1 MDISFHTTILHSLE
15 YLTIGFMN
23 RIQVGKLFRGIHMG
37 RKEDNIKRA
46 TEVMHTRDRIRN
58 LAIAAHIDHGKTTL
72 SDNLIAGAGMMSEEL
87 AGKSRVLDFDDQE
100 SARGITINAAS
111 ASMVHGVNGEDY
123 LINLIDTP
131 GHVDFGGDVTRA
143 MRAVDGCIILTC
155 AVEGAMPQ
163 TETVVRQALKE
174 KVKPVLFI
182 NKVDRLINELQVTP
196 DDMQKRFMEQ
206 ITKVNNLIRQFAPD
220 EHKKSWQV
228 SVQDGTVAFGSA
240 YHNWGITVP
249 YMSKSGISFK
259 DIFEHCNNE
268 QQKELAKKAPVH
280 EVLLDMSVEKLPS
293 PMVAQKYRIPNI
305 WQGDLDSEVGK
316 SMLKCDSDGPLSLM
330 ITKIWMDPHAGEV
343 AVGRVY
349 SGSIKHGETV
359 WAIGG
364 AKAERVQQVS
374 MMVGG
379 DRIQVPEVS
388 AGNIAALTGVRSA
401 AAGVTIAREK
411 DATPFEAIRH
421 YSEPVV
427 TVAVEPKAMKDL
439 PKFID
444 ALRSLAKSDASL
456 QVFTNQETGEAL
468 LAGMGELHLEITVY
482 RLEEEQNIKVN
493 VSEPIVVYRESISS
507 DNKGNAFE
515 GKSPNRHN
523 RFYIEVEPLPLDVI
537 QALREGLLGDG
548 PVRLKDAKETGN
560 KFAEFGM
567 DKDLM
572 RKIYAINGTSVL
584 VNDTKGIQNLHETR
598 ELIIEAFND
607 VCKKGPVA
615 DEPLLGVMVRLVDA
629 KLHEDAIHRGP
640 AQTIPAVRNAVK
652 GALIRAR
659 SVMFEPIQKIRID
672 APNEWIGGITRE
684 VTTRRGIIEDMPVE
698 GGVASVIGKMP
709 VAESFGFSNDIRAA
723 SQGRAVWNTEN
734 AGYEQVPTELFHKV
748 TGEIRNRKGL
758 KEELPTE
765 SQYSD

>member
-1 MDISFHTTILHSLE
+1 
-15 YLTIGFMN
+15 
-23 RIQVGKLFRGIHMG
+23 MG

-46 TEVMHTRDRIRN
+46 TEVMYDRERIRN

-111 ASMVHGVNGEDY
+111 ASMVHDVGGSDY

-174 KVKPVLFI
+174 KVRPVLFI

-196 DDMQKRFMEQ
+196 EDMQKRFMAQ
-206 ITKVNNLIRQFAPD
+206 ITTVNTLISEFAPA
-220 EHKKSWQV
+220 EHRKDWRV
-228 SVQDGTVAFGSA
+228 SVADGTVAFGSA

-249 YMSKSGISFK
+249 YMAKSGISFT
-259 DIFEHCNNE
+259 DIFEYCHNE

-280 EVLLDMSVEKLPS
+280 EVLLDMSVDKLPS
-293 PMVAQKYRIPNI
+293 PLVAQQYRIPNI
-305 WQGDLDSEVGK
+305 WNGDLESEAGAA
-316 SMLKCDSDGPLSLM
+316 MLGCDPNGPLSLM

-343 AVGRVY
+343 AVGRIY
-349 SGSIKHGETV
+349 SGTITQGQTV
-359 WAIGG
+359 WALGA

-374 MMVGG
+374 MMVGS

-388 AGNIAALTGVRSA
+388 SGNIVALTGVRSA
-401 AAGVTIAREK
+401 AAGVTITPEQ
-411 DATPFEAIRH
+411 DSTPFEAIRH

-427 TVAVEPKAMKDL
+427 TVAIEPKSMKDL
-439 PKFID
+439 PKFIG
-444 ALRSLAKSDASL
+444 ALHSLAKADASL
-456 QVFTNQETGEAL
+456 EVSTNQETGEAL

-482 RLEEEQNIKVN
+482 RLEEEQGIKVS
-493 VSEPIVVYRESISS
+493 VSDPIVVYRESISL
-507 DNKGNAFE
+507 DNKGRAFE

-523 RFYIEVEPLPLDVI
+523 RFYIETEPLPDDVT
-537 QALREGLLGDG
+537 QAMREGIFGDG
-548 PVRLKDAKETGN
+548 AVRNQDAKEVGN

-567 DKDLM
+567 DKNLM
-572 RKIYAINGTSVL
+572 RKIYAIHGTNVL

-598 ELIIEAFND
+598 ELIIEGFND

-615 DEPLLGVMVRLVDA
+615 DEPLMGVMVRLVDA

-640 AQTIPAVRNAVK
+640 AQTIPAVRNAIK
-652 GALIRAR
+652 GALLR
-659 SVMFEPIQKIRID
+659 SKSVIFEPMQNIRID
-672 APNEWIGGITRE
+672 APNDVIGGVTRE
-684 VTTRRGIIEDMPVE
+684 VTTRRGVIEDMPVD
-698 GGVASVIGKMP
+698 GNTASVIGKMP
-709 VAESFGFSNDIRAA
+709 IAESFGFSNDIRAA
-723 SQGRAVWNTEN
+723 TQGRAIWNTEN
-734 AGYEQVPTELFHKV
+734 SGYVHLPANLFDKV
-748 TGEIRNRKGL
+748 TSEIRERKGL
-758 KEELPTE
+758 KAEIPGEAH
-765 SQYSD
+765 YMD

>member
-1 MDISFHTTILHSLE
+1 
-15 YLTIGFMN
+15 
-23 RIQVGKLFRGIHMG
+23 MG

-46 TEVMHTRDRIRN
+46 TEVMHQRERIRN

-72 SDNLIAGAGMMSEEL
+72 SDNLIAGAGMMSEDL

-111 ASMVHGVNGEDY
+111 ASMVHSVGGDDY

-196 DDMQKRFMEQ
+196 EDMMNRFQEQ
-206 ITKVNNLIRQFAPD
+206 ITRVNTLIRQFAPE
-220 EHKKSWQV
+220 EHRKDWQV
-228 SVQDGTVAFGSA
+228 SVQGGTVAFGSA
-240 YHNWGITVP
+240 YHNWGITLP
-249 YMSKSGISFK
+249 YMQKSGINFPQ
-259 DIFEHCNNE
+259 IFEHCHNE
-268 QQKELAKKAPVH
+268 EQKELAKKAPVH
-280 EVLLDMSVEKLPS
+280 EVLLDMAVEVLPS
-293 PMVAQKYRIPNI
+293 PLMAQKYRIPNI
-305 WQGDLDSEVGK
+305 WQGDLESDTGK
-316 SMLKCDSDGPLSLM
+316 AMIGCDSDGPLSLM

-343 AVGRVY
+343 AVGRIY
-349 SGSIKHGETV
+349 SGTISHGETV
-359 WAIGG
+359 WALGG

-388 AGNIAALTGVRSA
+388 SGNIVALTGVRSA
-401 AAGVTIAREK
+401 AAGVTITREE

-427 TVAVEPKAMKDL
+427 TVAVEPKSMKDL

-444 ALRSLAKSDASL
+444 ALRSLAKADASL

-482 RLEEEQNIKVN
+482 RLEEEQNIKVS
-493 VSEPIVVYRESISS
+493 VSEPIVVYRESISQ
-507 DNKGNAFE
+507 DNKGRAFE

-523 RFYIEVEPLPLDVI
+523 RFYIETEPLPDDVVN
-537 QALREGLLGDG
+537 ALREGTFGDG
-548 PVRLKDAKETGN
+548 PVRNKDAKAVGDQ
-560 KFAEFGM
+560 FAEFGLN
-567 DKDLM
+567 KDMM
-572 RKIYAINGTSVL
+572 RKIYAINGTNVL

-598 ELIIEAFND
+598 ELIIEGFND

-615 DEPLLGVMVRLVDA
+615 DEPLMGVMV
-629 KLHEDAIHRGP
+629 
-640 AQTIPAVRNAVK
+640 
-652 GALIRAR
+652 
-659 SVMFEPIQKIRID
+659 
-672 APNEWIGGITRE
+672 
-684 VTTRRGIIEDMPVE
+684 
-698 GGVASVIGKMP
+698 
-709 VAESFGFSNDIRAA
+709 
-723 SQGRAVWNTEN
+723 
-734 AGYEQVPTELFHKV
+734 
-748 TGEIRNRKGL
+748 
-758 KEELPTE
+758 
-765 SQYSD
+765 

>member
-1 MDISFHTTILHSLE
+1 MLA
-15 YLTIGFMN
+15 
-23 RIQVGKLFRGIHMG
+23 MG

-46 TEVMHTRDRIRN
+46 TEVMHQRERIRN

-72 SDNLIAGAGMMSEEL
+72 SDNLIAGAGMMSEDL

-111 ASMVHGVNGEDY
+111 ASMVHSVGGDDY

-196 DDMQKRFMEQ
+196 EDMMNRFQEQ
-206 ITKVNNLIRQFAPD
+206 ITRVNTLIRQFAPE
-220 EHKKSWQV
+220 EHRKDWQV
-228 SVQDGTVAFGSA
+228 SVQGGTVAFGSA
-240 YHNWGITVP
+240 YHNWGITLP
-249 YMSKSGISFK
+249 YMQKSGINFPQ
-259 DIFEHCNNE
+259 IFEHCHNE
-268 QQKELAKKAPVH
+268 EQKELAKKAPVH
-280 EVLLDMSVEKLPS
+280 EVLLDMAVEVLPS
-293 PMVAQKYRIPNI
+293 PLVAQKYRIPNI
-305 WQGDLDSEVGK
+305 WQGDLESETGK
-316 SMLKCDSDGPLSLM
+316 AMIGCDSDGPLSLM

-343 AVGRVY
+343 AVGRIY
-349 SGSIKHGETV
+349 SGTISHGETV
-359 WAIGG
+359 WALGG

-388 AGNIAALTGVRSA
+388 SGNIVALTGVRSA
-401 AAGVTIAREK
+401 AAGVTITREE

-427 TVAVEPKAMKDL
+427 TVAVEPKSMKDL

-444 ALRSLAKSDASL
+444 ALRSLAKADASL

-482 RLEEEQNIKVN
+482 RLEEEQNIKVS
-493 VSEPIVVYRESISS
+493 VSEPIVVYRESISQ
-507 DNKGNAFE
+507 DNKGRAFE

-523 RFYIEVEPLPLDVI
+523 RFYIETEPLPDDVVN
-537 QALREGLLGDG
+537 ALREGTFGDG
-548 PVRLKDAKETGN
+548 PVRNKDAKAVGDQ
-560 KFAEFGM
+560 FAEFGLN
-567 DKDLM
+567 KDMM
-572 RKIYAINGTSVL
+572 RKIYAINGTNVL

-598 ELIIEAFND
+598 ELIIEGFND

-615 DEPLLGVMVRLVDA
+615 EEPLMGVMVRLVDA

-652 GALIRAR
+652 GALIRSK
-659 SVMFEPIQKIRID
+659 SVIFEPIQKIRID
-672 APNEWIGGITRE
+672 APNDVIGGVTRE
-684 VTTRRGIIEDMPVE
+684 VTTRRGIIEDMPVD
-698 GGVASVIGKMP
+698 GGTASVIGTMP
-709 VAESFGFSNDIRAA
+709 VAETFGFSNDIRAA

-734 AGYEQVPTELFHKV
+734 AGYVHLPPNLFGDV
-748 TGEIRNRKGL
+748 TAEIRERKGL
-758 KEELPTE
+758 KPEIPGEAH
-765 SQYSD
+765 YMD

>member
-1 MDISFHTTILHSLE
+1 
-15 YLTIGFMN
+15 
-23 RIQVGKLFRGIHMG
+23 MG

-46 TEVMHTRDRIRN
+46 TEVMYDRERIRN

-111 ASMVHGVNGEDY
+111 ASMVHDVGGSDY

-174 KVKPVLFI
+174 KVRPVLFI

-196 DDMQKRFMEQ
+196 EDMQERFMAQ
-206 ITKVNNLIRQFAPD
+206 ITKVNTLISEFAPA
-220 EHKKSWQV
+220 EHRKDWRV
-228 SVQDGTVAFGSA
+228 SVADGTVAFGSA

-249 YMSKSGISFK
+249 YMAKSGISFT
-259 DIFEHCNNE
+259 DIFEYCHNE

-280 EVLLDMSVEKLPS
+280 EVLLDMSVDKLPS
-293 PMVAQKYRIPNI
+293 PLVAQQYRIPNI
-305 WQGDLDSEVGK
+305 WNGDLESEAGAA
-316 SMLKCDSDGPLSLM
+316 MLGCDPNGPLSLM

-343 AVGRVY
+343 AVGRLY
-349 SGSIKHGETV
+349 SGTITQGQTV
-359 WAIGG
+359 WALGA

-374 MMVGG
+374 MMVGS

-388 AGNIAALTGVRSA
+388 SGNIVALTGVRSA
-401 AAGVTIAREK
+401 AAGVTITPEQ
-411 DATPFEAIRH
+411 DSTPFEAIRH

-427 TVAVEPKAMKDL
+427 TVAIEPKSMKDL
-439 PKFID
+439 PKFIG
-444 ALRSLAKSDASL
+444 ALHSLAKADASL
-456 QVFTNQETGEAL
+456 EVSTNQETGEAL

-482 RLEEEQNIKVN
+482 RLEEEQGIKVS
-493 VSEPIVVYRESISS
+493 VSDPIVVYRESISL
-507 DNKGNAFE
+507 DNKGRAFE

-523 RFYIEVEPLPLDVI
+523 RFYIETEPLPDDVT
-537 QALREGLLGDG
+537 QAMREGIFGDG
-548 PVRLKDAKETGN
+548 AVRNQDAKEVGN

-567 DKDLM
+567 DKNLM
-572 RKIYAINGTSVL
+572 RKIYAIHGTNVL

-598 ELIIEAFND
+598 ELIIEGFND

-615 DEPLLGVMVRLVDA
+615 DEPLMGVMVRLVDA

-640 AQTIPAVRNAVK
+640 AQTIPAVRNAIK
-652 GALIRAR
+652 GALLR
-659 SVMFEPIQKIRID
+659 SKSVIFEPMQNIRID
-672 APNEWIGGITRE
+672 APNDVIGGVTRE
-684 VTTRRGIIEDMPVE
+684 VTTRRGVIEDMPVD
-698 GGVASVIGKMP
+698 GNTASVIGKMP
-709 VAESFGFSNDIRAA
+709 IAESFGFSNDIRAA
-723 SQGRAVWNTEN
+723 TQGRAIWNTEN
-734 AGYEQVPTELFHKV
+734 SGYVHLPVNLFDKV
-748 TGEIRNRKGL
+748 TSEIRERKGL
-758 KEELPTE
+758 KAEIPGEAH
-765 SQYSD
+765 YMD

>member
-1 MDISFHTTILHSLE
+1 
-15 YLTIGFMN
+15 
-23 RIQVGKLFRGIHMG
+23 MG

-46 TEVMHTRDRIRN
+46 TEVMHTRERIRN

-72 SDNLIAGAGMMSEEL
+72 SDNLIAGAGMMSEDL
-87 AGKSRVLDFDDQE
+87 AGKSRVLDFDEQE

-111 ASMVHGVNGEDY
+111 ASMVHSVNDDYY

-182 NKVDRLINELQVTP
+182 NKVDRLITELQVTP
-196 DDMQKRFMEQ
+196 EDMQERFMTQ
-206 ITKVNNLIRQFAPD
+206 ITKVNNLIKTFAPE
-220 EHKKSWQV
+220 EHKKNWQV

-249 YMSKSGISFK
+249 FMAKSGISFK
-259 DIFEHCNNE
+259 DIFEHCHNE

-280 EVLLDMSVEKLPS
+280 EVLLDMAVEKLPS
-293 PMVAQKYRIPNI
+293 PLIAQKYRIPNI
-305 WQGDLDSEVGK
+305 WQGDLESETGK
-316 SMLKCDSDGPLSLM
+316 SMLGCDAKGPLSLM
-330 ITKIWMDPHAGEV
+330 ITKIWMDTHAGEV

-349 SGSIKHGETV
+349 SGTIKQGESV
-359 WAIGG
+359 WAIGA

-379 DRIQVPEVS
+379 DRIQVSDGVS
-388 AGNIAALTGVRSA
+388 AGNIAAITGIRSA
-401 AAGVTIAREK
+401 AAGVTVTREK

-444 ALRSLAKSDASL
+444 ALRGLAKADASL
-456 QVFTNQETGEAL
+456 EVSTNQETGEAL

-482 RLEEEQNIKVN
+482 RLEEEQGIKVN
-493 VSEPIVVYRESISS
+493 VSEPIVVYRESVSA
-507 DNKGNAFE
+507 DNKGHPFE

-523 RFYIEVEPLPLDVI
+523 RFYVEVEPLPEEVTN
-537 QALREGLLGDG
+537 ALRQGHFGNG
-548 PVRLKDAKETGN
+548 PVRNKDAKETGD

-567 DKDLM
+567 EKNLM

-615 DEPLLGVMVRLVDA
+615 EEPLAGVMIRLVDA

-640 AQTIPAVRNAVK
+640 AQTIPAVRNAIK
-652 GALIRAR
+652 GSLIRSK
-659 SVMFEPIQKIRID
+659 SVLFEPIQKIRID
-672 APNEWIGGITRE
+672 APTEWVGGITRE

-698 GGVASVIGKMP
+698 GGVSSVIGKMP

-723 SQGRAVWNTEN
+723 TQGRAVWNTEN
-734 AGYEQVPTELFHKV
+734 AGFVEVPQDIFHKV
-748 TGEIRNRKGL
+748 CAEIRQRKGL
-758 KEELPTE
+758 KEELPGE
-765 SQYSD
+765 AQYTD

>member
-1 MDISFHTTILHSLE
+1 
-15 YLTIGFMN
+15 
-23 RIQVGKLFRGIHMG
+23 MG

-46 TEVMHTRDRIRN
+46 TEVMHQRERIRN

-72 SDNLIAGAGMMSEEL
+72 SDNLIAGAGMMSEDL

-111 ASMVHGVNGEDY
+111 ASMVHSVGGDDY

-174 KVKPVLFI
+174 KVRPVLFI

-196 DDMQKRFMEQ
+196 EDMMSRFEEQ
-206 ITKVNNLIRQFAPD
+206 ITRVNTLIRQFAPE
-220 EHKKSWQV
+220 EHRKDWQV
-228 SVQDGTVAFGSA
+228 SVQGGTVAFGSA
-240 YHNWGITVP
+240 YHNWGITLP
-249 YMSKSGISFK
+249 YMQKSGVNFTQ
-259 DIFEHCNNE
+259 IFEYCHNE

-280 EVLLDMSVEKLPS
+280 EVLLDMSVEELPS
-293 PMVAQKYRIPNI
+293 PVVAQKYRIPNI
-305 WQGDLDSEVGK
+305 WQGDLESETG
-316 SMLKCDSDGPLSLM
+316 SAMISCDAAGPLSLM

-343 AVGRVY
+343 AVGRIY
-349 SGSIKHGETV
+349 SGTISHGETV
-359 WAIGG
+359 WALGG
-364 AKAERVQQVS
+364 AKPERVQQVS
-374 MMVGG
+374 MMVGS

-388 AGNIAALTGVRSA
+388 SGNIVALTGVRSA
-401 AAGVTIAREK
+401 AAGVTITREE

-427 TVAVEPKAMKDL
+427 TVAVEPKSMKDL

-444 ALRSLAKSDASL
+444 ALRRLGKADASL
-456 QVFTNQETGEAL
+456 QVSTNQETGEAL

-482 RLEEEQNIKVN
+482 RLEEEEGIKVT
-493 VSEPIVVYRESISS
+493 VSDPIVVYRESISA
-507 DNKGNAFE
+507 DNKGRSFE

-523 RFYIEVEPLPLDVI
+523 RFYIETEPLPDDVVN
-537 QALREGLLGDG
+537 ALREGVFGDG
-548 PVRLKDAKETGN
+548 AVRNKDARKVGDS
-560 KFAEFGM
+560 FAEFGM
-567 DKDLM
+567 NKDMM
-572 RKIYAINGTSVL
+572 RKIYAINGTNLL

-598 ELIIEAFND
+598 ELIIDGFND

-615 DEPLLGVMVRLVDA
+615 DEPLMGVLVRLVDA

-640 AQTIPAVRNAVK
+640 AQTIPAVRNAIK
-652 GALIRAR
+652 GALIRSK
-659 SVMFEPIQKIRID
+659 SVIFEPIQKIRID
-672 APNEWIGGITRE
+672 APNDVIGGVTRE
-684 VTTRRGIIEDMPVE
+684 VTTRRGIIEDMPVD
-698 GGVASVIGKMP
+698 GSTASVIGTMP
-709 VAESFGFSNDIRAA
+709 VAETFGFSNDIRAA

-734 AGYEQVPTELFHKV
+734 AGYVHLPPNLFGDV
-748 TGEIRNRKGL
+748 TGEIRERKGL
-758 KEELPTE
+758 KPEIPGEAH
-765 SQYSD
+765 YMD